1 MNPNPS
7 QLTRNVFFIAI
18 LLFTFRRLSS
28 YPTLPKEQR
37 AGDTLDS
44 RVETLYS
51 EIIHFIEKQVDSE
64 KLDRVKRWYREPVA
78 SYGFDKADMEQVH
91 NRFDDH
97 FNALRLEE
105 GIELAGKVIRSG
117 NNALIHLGN
126 SSPQSTEGRAWAP
139 SFLGY

>member
-1 MNPNPS
+1 M
-7 QLTRNVFFIAI
+7 
-18 LLFTFRRLSS
+18 
-28 YPTLPKEQR
+28 
-37 AGDTLDS
+37 DS